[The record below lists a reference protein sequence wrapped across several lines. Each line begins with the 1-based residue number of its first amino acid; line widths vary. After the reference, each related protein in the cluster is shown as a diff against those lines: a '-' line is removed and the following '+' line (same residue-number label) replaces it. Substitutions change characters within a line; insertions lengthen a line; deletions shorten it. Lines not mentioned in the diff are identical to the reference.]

1 MAAADGWLGW
11 LKDIA
16 AISVMSFSREM
27 QAFVAIQIVLLLIA
41 AALLWRRSRLM
52 HLMRH
57 PATTSA
63 AASTSGNPDLAP
75 PPDSVAGLMA
85 GGLAMAVLLVGGVGG
100 WSATTEL
107 AGAVLANGT
116 VVVDSNVKKV
126 QHPTGGIVG
135 EIRVRDGDRVKT
147 GDLLIRLD
155 ETVTRANLAVITK
168 QLDELAMRQARLKAE
183 RDAAPR
189 IDVPVVLAPR
199 LGDPAVAEIVTGER
213 TLFDSRRIARNG
225 QRSQLRERVLQ
236 LTEEIGGLTSQVQ
249 AKAREV
255 ELIRTEL
262 AGQRVL
268 WDKNLLPITK
278 YTQTQREATRVDGE
292 RAQLVASIAQAK
304 GKIAE
309 TELQII
315 QIDQDVRTE
324 VIKDLREAQGKD
336 AELQERRVAAE
347 DQLKRIEIRAPQ
359 DGVVHQLAAHTVG
372 GVINQSEPVMLIV
385 PEGDRL
391 VIEAR
396 IAPQDIDHVRAGLPA
411 FIRFTAFNQRTTP
424 EFHAVVQR
432 VSADL
437 TREPQQNLAYFVA
450 RLVLPD
456 SEVARLGNRQL
467 VPGMPADVQI
477 KTAER
482 TAR

>member
-183 RDAAPR
+183 P
-189 IDVPVVLAPR
+189 
-199 LGDPAVAEIVTGER
+199 
-213 TLFDSRRIARNG
+213 
-225 QRSQLRERVLQ
+225 
-236 LTEEIGGLTSQVQ
+236 
-249 AKAREV
+249 
-255 ELIRTEL
+255 
-262 AGQRVL
+262 
-268 WDKNLLPITK
+268 
-278 YTQTQREATRVDGE
+278 TR
-292 RAQLVASIAQAK
+292 
-304 GKIAE
+304 
-309 TELQII
+309 
-315 QIDQDVRTE
+315 
-324 VIKDLREAQGKD
+324 
-336 AELQERRVAAE
+336 
-347 DQLKRIEIRAPQ
+347 P
-359 DGVVHQLAAHTVG
+359 
-372 GVINQSEPVMLIV
+372 
-385 PEGDRL
+385 
-391 VIEAR
+391 
-396 IAPQDIDHVRAGLPA
+396 
-411 FIRFTAFNQRTTP
+411 
-424 EFHAVVQR
+424 
-432 VSADL
+432 
-437 TREPQQNLAYFVA
+437 
-450 RLVLPD
+450 PD
-456 SEVARLGNRQL
+456 SCRSSVDHQDHRPRY
-467 VPGMPADVQI
+467 
-477 KTAER
+477 
-482 TAR
+482 